1 MTLCTGTDGERLRTF
16 YSDQF
21 PIPLP
26 PDHRFPIEKYR
37 LLRQRI
43 LAEEILSADDLC
55 VPTPATQ
62 DQLCL
67 SHAAGYVEKV
77 LYGGLSGREVRR
89 IGFPWSPELV
99 IRSRHSIGGTIAAC
113 RNALSTGVSVNLSGG
128 THHAHHDYGSGYCVF
143 NDCAVAI
150 KVLQHENLVR
160 SVIIIDCDVHQGDGT
175 AAIFAGDPS
184 VYTFSIHG
192 ARNFP
197 FHKVP
202 GDLDIEL

>member
-1 MTLCTGTDGERLRTF
+1 
-16 YSDQF
+16 
-21 PIPLP
+21 
-26 PDHRFPIEKYR
+26 
-37 LLRQRI
+37 
-43 LAEEILSADDLC
+43 
-55 VPTPATQ
+55 
-62 DQLCL
+62 
-67 SHAAGYVEKV
+67 
-77 LYGGLSGREVRR
+77 
-89 IGFPWSPELV
+89 
-99 IRSRHSIGGTIAAC
+99 
-113 RNALSTGVSVNLSGG
+113 
-128 THHAHHDYGSGYCVF
+128 VF

>member
-1 MTLCTGTDGERLRTF
+1 
-16 YSDQF
+16 
-21 PIPLP
+21 
-26 PDHRFPIEKYR
+26 
-37 LLRQRI
+37 
-43 LAEEILSADDLC
+43 
-55 VPTPATQ
+55 
-62 DQLCL
+62 
-67 SHAAGYVEKV
+67 
-77 LYGGLSGREVRR
+77 
-89 IGFPWSPELV
+89 
-99 IRSRHSIGGTIAAC
+99 
-113 RNALSTGVSVNLSGG
+113 
-128 THHAHHDYGSGYCVF
+128 VF

-202 GDLDIEL
+202 GDLDIELEDGTSDDAYLQALQIGLMKSINKFRSDLVVYLAGADPYHDDRLGRLALTKIGLAQRDQLVFHTCHQSGIPVAIVMAGGYARDINDTVSIHAETIRQAAAQRIHLTNISYAA